1 MVNART
7 QVRKEDRDGMEWGQ
21 HVLGMRCPKRLL
33 SLPNV
38 LRYVIGHTGR
48 RAIKVWTLDLG
59 DRPAAAIEGGILTV
73 RVLKIA
79 SETIQ
84 T

>member
-1 MVNART
+1 MREGEAAACMVNART

-38 LRYVIGHTGR
+38 FKICH
-48 RAIKVWTLDLG
+48 RA
-59 DRPAAAIEGGILTV
+59 
-73 RVLKIA
+73 
-79 SETIQ
+79 
-84 T
+84 